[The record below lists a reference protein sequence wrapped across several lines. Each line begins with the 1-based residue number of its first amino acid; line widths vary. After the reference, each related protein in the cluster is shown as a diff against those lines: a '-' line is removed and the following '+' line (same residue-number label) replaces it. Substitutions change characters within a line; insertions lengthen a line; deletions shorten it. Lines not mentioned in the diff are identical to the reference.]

1 MGAVLLVPITIISN
15 EIIAKYSTWW
25 YVHWLTKD
33 LIFGKDY
40 LDGLPYLSVLYCRT
54 LEQYLLGH
62 EHIFVYL
69 DTVCLFLLRIG
80 RSWG

>member
-33 LIFGKDY
+33 LIFGTDY
-40 LDGLPYLSVLYCRT
+40 LDVF
-54 LEQYLLGH
+54 
-62 EHIFVYL
+62 HI
-69 DTVCLFLLRIG
+69 
-80 RSWG
+80 